1 MSQAGPGKIRIFE
14 DFTGPGYPILS
25 VHAVNA
31 ASSGGSN
38 LGPFDILGDLADA
51 DAGVVRVDTLSGG
64 VVRVTG
70 TNEAEKGCALVTSL
84 MFSVPNMGPLVYE
97 TRVQGQVLTARNY
110 FCGFVGVIADDMAP
124 PAASATV
131 THTLTATDLIGFHID
146 TSLTAGTTW
155 HCIYNGGT
163 LTGDTVSTNTV
174 STRVAVA
181 GEWDVLR
188 VQIDP
193 DGTVEW
199 LINGEREFRIENAAT
214 VTATDLLAA
223 VTGCWGTTTT
233 ITDIDVDYVLV
244 NANRDWTV

>member
-1 MSQAGPGKIRIFE
+1 MTQSGPGKIRIFDE
-14 DFTGPGYPILS
+14 FAGPGYPILS

-31 ASSGGSN
+31 ASGGGQN
-38 LGPFDILGDLADA
+38 VGPFAVLGDLADN
-51 DAGVVRVDTLSGG
+51 DAGVVRVDSLTGG

-70 TNEAEKGCALVTSL
+70 TNEAEKGVALTTGL
-84 MFSVPNMGPLVYE
+84 MFSVPNNGPLVFE

-110 FCGFVGVIADDMAP
+110 FAGFCGLIADDIAP
-124 PAASATV
+124 PAASATI
-131 THTLTATDLIGFHID
+131 THTLTATDTIGFHID

-163 LTGDTVSTNTV
+163 TTGDTDSRNTV

-193 DGTVEW
+193 NGTVEW
-199 LINGEREFRIENAAT
+199 FINGDSEYKVTNAAT

-223 VTGCWGTTTT
+223 MVGSWGTAST
-233 ITDIDVDYVLV
+233 ITDIDVDYILAT
-244 NANRDWTV
+244 ANRDWTV